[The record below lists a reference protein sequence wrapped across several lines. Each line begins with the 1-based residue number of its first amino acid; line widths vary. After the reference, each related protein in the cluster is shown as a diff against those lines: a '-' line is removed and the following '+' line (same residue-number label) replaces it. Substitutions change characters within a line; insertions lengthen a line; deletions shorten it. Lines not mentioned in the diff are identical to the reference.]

1 MFRAHL
7 VKKRTVASIAAASM
21 LVSLGGATAAS
32 AAAKAQHGGEKSA
45 ITHGLSVDH
54 HPAGPNFSDIN
65 PAVPAQGFPTS
76 TIDAFQL
83 GGRHSPYSPVQSLSE
98 ANERMQQFEHE
109 LQSLSDKP
117 SDNNTVTIQ
126 NAVVVSCV
134 ASALVSVILDG
145 LRPKHRLNYWLARLA
160 VGCILGVPVA
170 WAVAK
175 VARLIFLSRGKIA
188 TAVRVFSVV
197 AAHQIATMPRA
208 R

>member
-7 VKKRTVASIAAASM
+7 IKKRTVASIAAASM

-45 ITHGLSVDH
+45 FTHGLSVDH
-54 HPAGPNFSDIN
+54 HHAGPNFSDIN
-65 PAVPAQGFPTS
+65 PGVPAQGFPTS

-83 GGRHSPYSPVQSLSE
+83 GARHSPYSPVKSLSE

-109 LQSLSDKP
+109 LQSLSHKP

-126 NAVVVSCV
+126 NPLVIRCV
-134 ASALVSVILDG
+134 TTALISVGFNG
-145 LRPKHRLNYWLARLA
+145 LPSKHRLNWWLAELA
-160 VGCILGVPVA
+160 VGCVFGIQIG

-175 VARLIFLSRGKIA
+175 VARLIFFTRGKIA

-197 AAHQIATMPRA
+197 VAHQIATMPRA